1 MSSDGRES
9 TPPHGSPPVHGTL
22 YIVSAPSGAG
32 KTTLTRALLAAEPGL
47 AFSVSTTTRAPRPG
61 EVDGVDYHFVG
72 RDEFERLVAEG
83 AFLEHALVHGNFY
96 GTRRATVADSLRTGH
111 DLLLDIDVQG
121 AAQVR
126 EAKRAADAMGLPFFR
141 TVSIFIMPP
150 SLEDLERRLRER
162 RTNSEDDIRRRLDR
176 ASAEMQRIHEYDHV
190 IVNDDV
196 ETATRKLIEFYRK
209 DRDARRAS
217 TAP

>member
-1 MSSDGRES
+1 MSSEGRGS
-9 TPPHGSPPVHGTL
+9 SPPSAAPPIQGTL

-32 KTTLTRALLAAEPGL
+32 KTTLTRGLLAAEPDL

-61 EVDGVDYHFVG
+61 EVDGIDYHFVG

-96 GTRRATVADSLRTGH
+96 GTRRATVADALQAGN

-126 EAKRAADAMGLPFFR
+126 EARRAAEAAGLPFFR

-150 SLEDLERRLRER
+150 SLEDLERRLRDR
-162 RTNSEDDIRRRLDR
+162 RTNTEDDIRRRLER
-176 ASAEMQRIHEYDHV
+176 AGVEMQRTREYDHV

-196 ETATRKLIEFYRK
+196 ESATRKLIEFYRG
-209 DRDARRAS
+209 DRAAGRAP